1 MVVSFVCT
9 KTVQVNCILIHGIGR
24 WYEYIDVNP
33 LNGKLLL
40 LFDSRMVHSVEKVLN
55 KIKTRRALTLWMV
68 RPEESGATGE
78 DYYLIG
84 DDGGIVE
91 N

>member
-1 MVVSFVCT
+1 
-9 KTVQVNCILIHGIGR
+9 
-24 WYEYIDVNP
+24 
-33 LNGKLLL
+33 
-40 LFDSRMVHSVEKVLN
+40 VLN
-55 KIKTRRALTLWMV
+55 KIKTRRALTLWML

>member
-9 KTVQVNCILIHGIGR
+9 KTVQVHCILIHGIGR

-33 LNGKLLL
+33 SNGKLLL
-40 LFDSRMVHSVEKVLN
+40 FDSCMVHSVGKVLN